1 MDAGLPT
8 ESVGAN
14 GGTVSRLYF
23 AVIGDTRPA
32 NIDETTTYPTQVI
45 EKIYADLEA
54 MTPRPQFVV
63 TTGDYQF
70 ASPSGSAGP
79 AQIGLYMN
87 ARQAYSG
94 VVFAA
99 MGNHECTGATASN
112 CAGVTSGNQNYAA
125 FLSNMVTPLG
135 KTTPYYSVPINDV
148 DGQWT
153 AKVVIVACNAWDA
166 SQKAWLE
173 STLGTPTTYTFV
185 VRHEP
190 ASAYAPCISD
200 MTSILSTYPYTMLI
214 VGHSH
219 TYAAT
224 PSSRQ
229 LLVGN
234 GGAPSSTTLGYATVD
249 QQTGGVFK
257 ATRYDYAAAVPIE
270 SATFQ

>member
-1 MDAGLPT
+1 VVDG
-8 ESVGAN
+8 VGPD
-14 GGTVSRLYF
+14 GGTVSHLYF

-32 NIDETTTYPTQVI
+32 SIDETASYPTPI
-45 EKIYADLEA
+45 ITKIYADIEA
-54 MTPRPQFVV
+54 MNPRPQFVV

-79 AQIGLYMN
+79 AQIAQYMT

-112 CAGVTSGNQNYAA
+112 CAGVTGSNHNYAA
-125 FLSNMVTPLG
+125 FLSSMVTPLG
-135 KTTPYYSVPINDV
+135 KTTPYYSIPINDS
-148 DGQWT
+148 GGSWS
-153 AKVVIVACNAWDA
+153 AKVVVVACNSWDA
-166 SQKAWLE
+166 TQKSWLE
-173 STLGTPTTYTFV
+173 STLATESTYTFI

-190 ASAYAPCISD
+190 AGAYAPCISD
-200 MTSILSTYPYTMLI
+200 MTSMLVQYPYTMLI

-219 TYAAT
+219 TYAT
-224 PSSRQ
+224 PSTRE

-234 GGAPSSTTLGYATVD
+234 GGAPSSTTLGYATIE
-249 QQTGGVFK
+249 QQANGGFI
-257 ATRYDYAAAVPIE
+257 ATRFDYATGAPLE